1 MGLGIEPS
9 VLVPWFAVTAELLG
23 DVIRLAWHWHEVDRR
38 REAAAHA
45 AAGAVGA
52 DSIHLDSV
60 GQPRQGGFPR
70 EIADRL
76 GLADWA
82 LCRLSQM
89 MDRQVAA
96 GRQQGPLPASQGVVH
111 GSNSSS
117 SLQELLAGAAGGGGQ
132 VDMGASMEALAVRML
147 RPAHSVDELF
157 VVMRERRE
165 HLLSGG
171 CGCIVGGWLS
181 CAASC
186 VMTST
191 TWVCYAGVSIG
202 ELLYGQLLVGG

>member
-1 MGLGIEPS
+1 M
-9 VLVPWFAVTAELLG
+9 
-23 DVIRLAWHWHEVDRR
+23 
-38 REAAAHA
+38 
-45 AAGAVGA
+45 
-52 DSIHLDSV
+52 HLDSV

-70 EIADRL
+70 EIAHRL

-82 LCRLSQM
+82 LCRLSQT

-117 SLQELLAGAAGGGGQ
+117 SLQELLAGAAGDGGQ

-157 VVMRERRE
+157 VVMRECRE

-171 CGCIVGGWLS
+171 CGCNVGGWLI

-191 TWVCYAGVSIG
+191 TWVGYAGVSIG